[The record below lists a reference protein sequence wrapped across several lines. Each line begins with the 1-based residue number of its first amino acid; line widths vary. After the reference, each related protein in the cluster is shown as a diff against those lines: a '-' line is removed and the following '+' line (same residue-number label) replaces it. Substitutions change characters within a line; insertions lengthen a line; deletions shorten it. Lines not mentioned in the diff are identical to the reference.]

1 MQNDEATSIKCPST
15 GSLEL
20 ETSSVNSEDQ
30 AEQRSSLAGPT
41 VKSQHAKSKVKP
53 SKFSVFSKMP
63 SFRRGKS
70 MARDGRVSKG
80 EISPRDS
87 QDKGEDLLFYR
98 SQLTQD
104 AGRDP
109 ESQPDNSD
117 DDVFYKSEV
126 GNKQPGLQ
134 GDTEEEEEEEDAVGH
149 VQGTGN
155 IEGLEMPQLTQS
167 AGSECS
173 SCRRS
178 KSTEGLSFRLRFA
191 QAHKSLSSLFESR
204 SIDKYSEYAES
215 EDMRTKLS
223 WRKQKRVKE
232 VDLLRRTMSVP
243 DTDKDGNKVTQ
254 RHTDPLSKRGVLR
267 DGVGASLQDSKSD
280 GRSRR
285 CLSITFIDSSEASST
300 SDSGPVSPM
309 APLASQLSLTCS
321 KMPSGTSENPESPV
335 RPMSPKPSSP
345 RSAGQK
351 QRFRYPS
358 SRANTLSLIILGHSV
373 SVSDPPERPKS
384 LKPKVGRQGSLSP
397 LGTSSH
403 QEDGSIDSPSPINII
418 TSITDNEFEVSNVHV
433 IAVLAL
439 SLPC

>member
-1 MQNDEATSIKCPST
+1 M
-15 GSLEL
+15 EL
-20 ETSSVNSEDQ
+20 DTSSINSEDQ
-30 AEQRSSLAGPT
+30 EEQRSPVAGPT

-70 MARDGRVSKG
+70 TARDGRVSKG
-80 EISPRDS
+80 EIPPRDS
-87 QDKGEDLLFYR
+87 QDRGEDLLFYR
-98 SQLTQD
+98 THPTQD

-117 DDVFYKSEV
+117 DEVFYKSEA
-126 GNKQPGLQ
+126 GHKQPGLQ
-134 GDTEEEEEEEDAVGH
+134 VDTEEEEEEEEDVFGN
-149 VQGTGN
+149 VQGTGDM
-155 IEGLEMPQLTQS
+155 EGSEMPQLKQS
-167 AGSECS
+167 TGSECS

-178 KSTEGLSFRLRFA
+178 KSTEGISFRLRFA

-204 SIDKYSEYAES
+204 SVDKYNECPES

-223 WRKQKRVKE
+223 WRKQKRAKE

-243 DTDKDGNKVTQ
+243 DTDRDGNKDMQ
-254 RHTDPLSKRGVLR
+254 RHTDPLSKRGVMR
-267 DGVGASLQDSKSD
+267 DGVGTSLQDSKSD
-280 GRSRR
+280 GRNRR
-285 CLSITFIDSSEASST
+285 CLSITFIDSSEASPT
-300 SDSGPVSPM
+300 RDSGSISPM
-309 APLASQLSLTCS
+309 SLLPSQMSSSCS
-321 KMPSGTSENPESPV
+321 KMPPGNSENPELPM

-373 SVSDPPERPKS
+373 SVSDPPERPRS

-403 QEDGSIDSPSPINII
+403 QEDGSIDIPSPISII
-418 TSITDNEFEVSNVHV
+418 TSITDNEFEVSKVCV
-433 IAVLAL
+433 ITTFAL
-439 SLPC
+439 SSPC